1 LARTNLYVVRA
12 LSKYGLSNFS
22 LVILE
27 YTSSENLIACE
38 QKWIDLLKPEYNTN
52 PTAGSSPFMQDQYW
66 SCMKEGYRLH
76 TAESIEKMCIAGLGR
91 KHTEGVRLAMSESRK
106 GKNNPFFG
114 KTHSDQSLALI
125 KAAANNRIKS
135 AVPGLEVEITDLETK
150 LTTTYESIRKAAVAI
165 GSDIKS
171 ISRREKSQLE
181 KGINTPYRN
190 RYMIVIRR
198 S

>member
-1 LARTNLYVVRA
+1 M
-12 LSKYGLSNFS
+12 SNFS

-27 YTSSENLIACE
+27 YTSSEELISSE
-38 QKWIDLLKPEYNTN
+38 QKWIDLLKPDYNTN
-52 PTAGSSPFMQDQYW
+52 PIAGSS
-66 SCMKEGYRLH
+66 KGYKH
-76 TAESIEKMCIAGLGR
+76 SEESIEKIRNALLGKKR
-91 KHTEGVRLAMSESRK
+91 SEEVKLAMSESRK
-106 GKNNPFFG
+106 GENNSFYG
-114 KTHSDQSLALI
+114 KKHTKETISLL
-125 KAAANNRIKS
+125 KAAAANREKTP
-135 AVPGLEVEITDLETK
+135 VPGIEVEITDLETK
-150 LTTTYESIRKAAVAI
+150 ITTTYESIRKAAKAI

>member
-1 LARTNLYVVRA
+1 
-12 LSKYGLSNFS
+12 
-22 LVILE
+22 
-27 YTSSENLIACE
+27 
-38 QKWIDLLKPEYNTN
+38 
-52 PTAGSSPFMQDQYW
+52 
-66 SCMKEGYRLH
+66 
-76 TAESIEKMCIAGLGR
+76 
-91 KHTEGVRLAMSESRK
+91 MSESRK

-125 KAAANNRIKS
+125 KAAAKNRVKS
-135 AVPGLEVEITDLETK
+135 GVPGLEVEITDLETK

>member
-1 LARTNLYVVRA
+1 MARTNLYVVRA

-27 YTSSENLIACE
+27 YTSSEDLIACE

-52 PTAGSSPFMQDQYW
+52 PTAG
-66 SCMKEGYRLH
+66 
-76 TAESIEKMCIAGLGR
+76 SIEKMCIAGLGR

-106 GKNNPFFG
+106 GKNNPFFTLG

>member
-12 LSKYGLSNFS
+12 LSKHGLSNFS

-27 YTSSENLIACE
+27 YTSSEDLIACE

-52 PTAGSSPFMQDQYW
+52 PTAGSS
-66 SCMKEGYRLH
+66 KGYIH

-106 GKNNPFFG
+106 GKNNAFFG

>member
-1 LARTNLYVVRA
+1 M
-12 LSKYGLSNFS
+12 SNFS

-27 YTSSENLIACE
+27 YTSSEDLIACE
-38 QKWIDLLKPEYNTN
+38 QKWIDLLKPDYNTN
-52 PTAGSSPFMQDQYW
+52 PIAGSS
-66 SCMKEGYRLH
+66 KGYKH
-76 TAESIEKMCIAGLGR
+76 SEESIEKIRKALLGKKR
-91 KHTEGVRLAMSESRK
+91 SEEVKLAMSESRK
-106 GKNNPFFG
+106 GENNSFYG
-114 KTHSDQSLALI
+114 KKHTKEAISLL
-125 KAAANNRIKS
+125 KAAYANREKS
-135 AVPGLEVEITDLETK
+135 PVQPPVGIEVEITDLETK
-150 LTTTYESIRKAAVAI
+150 ITTTYESIRKAAKAI

>member
-1 LARTNLYVVRA
+1 MARTNLYVVRA

-52 PTAGSSPFMQDQYW
+52 PTAGSS
-66 SCMKEGYRLH
+66 KGNIH

-106 GKNNPFFG
+106 GKNSSFFC